1 MSKRNLADKWE
12 VAITPEQFMEGMTQ
26 NKEAFHDGHTLFNWT
41 DLEDHEFFKLLQH
54 RDDLRSII
62 IAADWC
68 GDVVRNIPVV
78 FRAFEEAAI
87 PTRVLI
93 LEEHQ
98 DVMDEYLTMG
108 GRSVPIVI
116 ITDTGGHVLGQWG
129 PRPQHVQELMV
140 AFRQENPD
148 REAPDYKDKMAEVR
162 KGMMER
168 YGEGSASHAMV
179 IRELRELLS
188 GV

>member
-1 MSKRNLADKWE
+1 MAKSNLAHKWE
-12 VAITPEQFMEGMTQ
+12 QAITPQQFMDGMTK
-26 NKEAFHDGHTLFNWT
+26 NKETFHDNYQLFNWT
-41 DLEDHEFFKLLQH
+41 DLEDHEFFKMLSH
-54 RDDLRSII
+54 RDDLRSLI

-78 FRAFEEAAI
+78 FRAFEEASL
-87 PTRVLI
+87 PTKVLI
-93 LEEHQ
+93 MEEHL

-108 GRSVPIVI
+108 GRSIPVVI

-129 PRPQHVQELMV
+129 PRPEHVQELMV
-140 AFRQENPD
+140 AFREENPD
-148 REAPDYKDKMAEVR
+148 REAPDYKDKMALVR
-162 KGMMER
+162 QAMMDR

-179 IRELRELLS
+179 IRELREVLS